1 MSEVIKA
8 GPTKRLWVRITACV
22 LSLALI
28 VSLGV
33 NALVAVKIQTA
44 QAHEAAT
51 NYLVEN
57 TEYVSAELLE
67 RLGEKLRTLP
77 EPMNIEDYYRLAG
90 TQIAEEKYEEAL
102 FSIEKCIELFDD
114 NQTDELWIDLLMKK
128 GCLEVLTQRFD
139 KAEGTLNAVL
149 QADPEQKEVYLIL
162 AQIHAGYDDLDLLE
176 EDLNNYLAKAKDD
189 LQIRA
194 LLAQT
199 LFAKE
204 EYEAAGEQY
213 LLILESQAEGVDM
226 AEMNYLYAL
235 TGIQLENYQIA
246 KEHMEAAIQLDES
259 KLDAYYYLGICNMAQ
274 EEYEKAVE
282 SFTKAIDGNSM
293 MQLSYYSRGVCGL
306 MIEEY
311 DYQKA
316 LDDLKQTEVYNGAD
330 LDPEIS
336 AQAADLLAELEA
348 VGLENRPRSEIVIST
363 KNDENTENSD
373 NE

>member
-213 LLILESQAEGVDM
+213 LLILDSQAEGVDM

-235 TGIQLENYQIA
+235 TG
-246 KEHMEAAIQLDES
+246 
-259 KLDAYYYLGICNMAQ
+259 
-274 EEYEKAVE
+274 
-282 SFTKAIDGNSM
+282 
-293 MQLSYYSRGVCGL
+293 
-306 MIEEY
+306 
-311 DYQKA
+311 
-316 LDDLKQTEVYNGAD
+316 
-330 LDPEIS
+330 
-336 AQAADLLAELEA
+336 
-348 VGLENRPRSEIVIST
+348 
-363 KNDENTENSD
+363 
-373 NE
+373 

>member
-128 GCLEVLTQRFD
+128 GCLEVLTERFD

-213 LLILESQAEGVDM
+213 LLILDSQGEGVDM

>member
-293 MQLSYYSRGVCGL
+293 MQLSLYSRGVCGL

>member
-1 MSEVIKA
+1 
-8 GPTKRLWVRITACV
+8 
-22 LSLALI
+22 
-28 VSLGV
+28 
-33 NALVAVKIQTA
+33 
-44 QAHEAAT
+44 
-51 NYLVEN
+51 
-57 TEYVSAELLE
+57 
-67 RLGEKLRTLP
+67 
-77 EPMNIEDYYRLAG
+77 MNIEDYYRLAG

-213 LLILESQAEGVDM
+213 LLILDSQAEGVDM

-306 MIEEY
+306 MIEQY

>member
-139 KAEGTLNAVL
+139 EAEDTLNAVL
-149 QADPEQKEVYLIL
+149 KADPEQKEVYLIL

-213 LLILESQAEGVDM
+213 LLILDSQGEGVDM

-348 VGLENRPRSEIVIST
+348 VGLENRPRSEMVIST

>member
-114 NQTDELWIDLLMKK
+114 NQTDELWIDILMKK

-213 LLILESQAEGVDM
+213 LLILDSQGEGVDM

-246 KEHMEAAIQLDES
+246 KEHMETAIQLDES

-348 VGLENRPRSEIVIST
+348 AGLENRPRSEIVIST